1 VHHRCLSDT
10 RHRRLATDKACP
22 QCKLLSV
29 HANRHTEVNYFYV
42 ICPVG
47 ADDNFQQKKLVLEA
61 LGARHKIAPFFPLE
75 QHTYFSVPVVKE
87 DIRRAHFVLADL
99 TKERPSCYFELG
111 LAEALSLESGSSGV
125 RVGRVEV
132 QAAAME

>member
-1 VHHRCLSDT
+1 M
-10 RHRRLATDKACP
+10 
-22 QCKLLSV
+22 
-29 HANRHTEVNYFYV
+29 

-47 ADDNFQQKKLVLEA
+47 ADDKFQQKRRVLEE

-75 QHTYFSVPVVKE
+75 QHTSFSVSVVKE

-111 LAEALSLESGSSGV
+111 LAEALSPETIVIAELGTSIHQVPDVTKV
-125 RVGRVEV
+125 RFYSDIGQYTAVVDDILRTRR
-132 QAAAME
+132 